1 MNLAGKNILIVGGS
15 SGIGLSTAQRA
26 ATIGAKV
33 LIAGRSRQRL
43 DAALARL
50 PERTQ
55 AEELDFANASS
66 VSALAERIGSID
78 HLVLSASSAVAW
90 GSFADLKEEAVRAA
104 FENKFWGYWRVT
116 QALAPKLPSDGAI
129 VMVTGAAGRAALP
142 GTSGLAAV
150 NAAIAAAAQVLAV
163 ELAPRRVNVI
173 SPGMTE
179 TEAYAWMEPGQREAM
194 FAGAAGRLPA
204 GRVGQPDDLA
214 DAILFALSN
223 RFLTGAIIDVD
234 GGAHLA
240 RS

>member
-1 MNLAGKNILIVGGS
+1 MDLAGKTILIVGGS

-26 ATIGAKV
+26 AAVGAKL

-50 PERTQ
+50 PQGTQ

-66 VSALAERIGSID
+66 VSALAGRMGSID

-116 QALAPKLPSDGAI
+116 QALVPRLPSDGAI
-129 VMVTGAAGRAALP
+129 AMVTGAAGRAALP

-150 NAAIAAAAQVLAV
+150 NAAIAALAQVLAV
-163 ELAPRRVNVI
+163 ELAPRRINVI

-179 TEAYAWMEPGQREAM
+179 TDAYAWMEPKQREAM
-194 FAGAAGRLPA
+194 FAGAASRLPA

-240 RS
+240 RG